1 MLFLLIA
8 CVLIVGAVGVI
19 AWSMMPYVPA
29 LDDPF
34 DEEAKKRPGLK
45 KKIDEDS
52 GPTNLHEAMLARS
65 RSERVVSPFI
75 QKIQDMAGRMTPVS
89 RIDALYRKAVSAGL
103 QNEWT
108 KSKLV
113 TVKATG
119 IVIGLGL
126 ALFAW
131 NLTGGGGIG
140 FLMSGAA
147 ATVGYMGLDIM
158 LNAKAKQR
166 QAEILGALP
175 DVIDQISISVSAGLG
190 FEAAIARTAESTSNA
205 LTEELKRMMNDI
217 RLGSSRSNAF
227 SALSER
233 AQVDDLSNFVRSISQ
248 AEKTGVSISKVL
260 TVQADEQRERR
271 RQRAEER
278 AMKMPVFLIFPLV
291 TCILPPL
298 FIVLLGPAV
307 LQIMETGFG

>member
-1 MLFLLIA
+1 MVILLAA
-8 CVLIVGAVGVI
+8 CGLIVGAVAVI

-34 DEEAKKRPGLK
+34 EDESKRRPTTASSA
-45 KKIDEDS
+45 DA
-52 GPTNLHEAMLARS
+52 GPTNLHQAMLARS
-65 RSERVVSPFI
+65 RSERVVSPLI
-75 QKIQDMAGRMTPVS
+75 QKIQTTAKRMTPES
-89 RIDALYRKAVSAGL
+89 RIDALYAKAVSAGL
-103 QNEWT
+103 QNSWT
-108 KSKLV
+108 RPKLV
-113 TVKATG
+113 MFKAVG
-119 IVIGLGL
+119 LVIGLFL
-126 ALFAW
+126 AVMAW
-131 NLTGGGGIG
+131 KITGGGGFG
-140 FLMSGAA
+140 LLMSGAA
-147 ATVGYMGLDIM
+147 AVIGYMGLDM
-158 LNAKAKQR
+158 QLNAKSKRR
-166 QAEILGALP
+166 QTEISSALP

-190 FEAAIARTAESTSNA
+190 FEAAIARTADSTTNS

-217 RLGSSRSNAF
+217 RLGSSRANAF
-227 SALSER
+227 AALSER

-260 TVQADEQRERR
+260 QVQADEQRERR

-307 LQIMETGFG
+307 LEIMETGFG